1 MAGLRCRTL
10 GRLGWRVSEIGLGG
24 AWLAGRRGDL
34 PLEESAEIV
43 RQALAL
49 GINYIDTARA
59 YGRSEEILGVA
70 LEGVSQPYRLAT
82 KAGCTP
88 HGFDYSRDA
97 VLASFETSLRLLRR
111 DRVDLL
117 QLHEAPTAGWD
128 RLMGKGGAAEAL
140 HHLKQQGAVGAIGV
154 TGRTPAFLA
163 RLAATDEFD
172 TVLSYCDYDLTTRLA
187 RDELLP
193 VAARHKV
200 GIVLGSPLRVGL
212 LGQPR
217 EAALPGYAE
226 PLRPRLERLHDLAD
240 REGMPLRHLALR
252 YLLSD
257 ADVSTV
263 LSGAGS
269 VDEVR
274 DVLAAAAA
282 GALPGR
288 VLAAIREIQGEAGN
302 KERTE

>member
-1 MAGLRCRTL
+1 MRQRTF
-10 GRLGWRVSEIGLGG
+10 GRLGWQVSEIGLGG

-34 PLEESAEIV
+34 PIAQSTDIV

-49 GINYIDTARA
+49 GVNYIDTARA

-70 LEGVSQPYRLAT
+70 LDGAPQPFRLAT
-82 KAGCTP
+82 KAGCEP

-117 QLHEAPTAGWD
+117 QLHEAPSAGWE
-128 RLMGKGGAAEAL
+128 RLMRKGGAVEAL
-140 HHLKQQGAVGAIGV
+140 HHLKQQGAVAAIGV
-154 TGRTPAFLA
+154 TGRDPAFLA

-172 TVLSYCDYDLTTRLA
+172 SVLNYCDYDLTTRLA
-187 RDELLP
+187 RDMLLP
-193 VAARHKV
+193 VAARHRV
-200 GIVLGSPLRVGL
+200 AVVLGSPLRVGL

-217 EAALPGYAE
+217 DAALARHNE
-226 PLRPRLERLHDLAD
+226 PLRGKLERLHDLAD

-257 ADVSTV
+257 PDVATV
-263 LSGAGS
+263 LTGAGS
-269 VDEVR
+269 VDELR
-274 DVLAAAAA
+274 DTLAAAAA
-282 GALPGR
+282 GPLPSEL
-288 VLAAIREIQGEAGN
+288 LADIHQIQAMPLSPTG
-302 KERTE
+302 